1 MMNPTLITRRRL
13 LIAMA
18 LSPLLWQMRGA
29 QAADV
34 DPQRVV
40 ALEWLPAELL
50 LALGVTPYGVAD
62 IPNYR
67 LWVNEPALP
76 DSVIDVGLRT
86 EPNLELLTQ
95 MKPSFIVWSAGYGP
109 SPEKLARI
117 APGRGFTFSDGKR
130 PLAMAQRSLLEMAD
144 LLGKTQQAKRHLA
157 EFDALMESLRPRF
170 AGRRRS
176 SAADDL
182 SARSPPRAGVWRKLP
197 VPGRCLIA
205 SVLKTPGTA
214 KRHSGEALAL
224 ASTGWRHLTK
234 PMSSVS
240 TMAMS
245 EIWLNCW
252 RRRSGRRCPS
262 CARAASSAFRR
273 SGSTARRC
281 QRCILPACWLM
292 PRESGMNTRLSPLAI
307 ILLAGL
313 LGVAFAL
320 SIVNLNVALPYAQ
333 WRQALWQPDVDDI
346 AQMLFHYSLLPR
358 LAVALLVGAGLGL
371 VGVLFQQVLR
381 NPLAEPT
388 TLGVATG
395 AQLGITVTTL
405 WAIPGVLASQF
416 AALAG
421 ACLVGALVFGVSW
434 GKRLSPVTLILA
446 GLVVSLYCGAL
457 NQLMVIFHHDQLQSM
472 FLWSTG
478 TLTQTDWSV
487 AQRLWPQLLGG
498 AILTLLLLRPLT
510 LMGLDD
516 GVARNLGLALSLA
529 RLGALT
535 LAIVISALL
544 VNAVGI
550 IGFIGLFAPLLA
562 KMLGARRLLARLLLA
577 ALIGALLLWLSD
589 QVILWLSRVWREVS
603 TGSVTAL
610 IGAPL
615 LLWLLPR
622 LRSISAPVMNGGDNV
637 QPERYHVQW
646 FVLAGVALLLLAVS
660 VALAF
665 GRDAHGWLW
674 AHGDLLEQLLPWR
687 WPRVLSALFAGV
699 MLAVAGCII
708 QRLTGSPMASPEVLG
723 ISSGAAFG
731 VVLMLFFVPGDA
743 FGWLLPAGSL
753 GAAATLLIIML
764 AAGRGGFSPH
774 RMLLAGMALSTAFTM
789 LLMMLQASGD
799 PRMAQILTWISGST
813 YSATPERVVRSGAV
827 MLALLA
833 LAPLCRRWLTIL
845 PLGGEA
851 ARAVGM
857 ALTSSRIVLLLLAAC
872 LTAAATLTI
881 GPLSFVGLMAPHI
894 ARMMGFRRTLPHM
907 VISGLTGGL
916 LLVFA
921 DWCGRMMM
929 FPYQIPA
936 GLLSTFI
943 GAPYFI
949 YLLRKQSR

>member
-1 MMNPTLITRRRL
+1 
-13 LIAMA
+13 
-18 LSPLLWQMRGA
+18 
-29 QAADV
+29 
-34 DPQRVV
+34 
-40 ALEWLPAELL
+40 
-50 LALGVTPYGVAD
+50 
-62 IPNYR
+62 
-67 LWVNEPALP
+67 
-76 DSVIDVGLRT
+76 
-86 EPNLELLTQ
+86 
-95 MKPSFIVWSAGYGP
+95 
-109 SPEKLARI
+109 
-117 APGRGFTFSDGKR
+117 
-130 PLAMAQRSLLEMAD
+130 
-144 LLGKTQQAKRHLA
+144 
-157 EFDALMESLRPRF
+157 
-170 AGRRRS
+170 
-176 SAADDL
+176 
-182 SARSPPRAGVWRKLP
+182 
-197 VPGRCLIA
+197 
-205 SVLKTPGTA
+205 
-214 KRHSGEALAL
+214 
-224 ASTGWRHLTK
+224 
-234 PMSSVS
+234 
-240 TMAMS
+240 
-245 EIWLNCW
+245 
-252 RRRSGRRCPS
+252 
-262 CARAASSAFRR
+262 
-273 SGSTARRC
+273 
-281 QRCILPACWLM
+281 
-292 PRESGMNTRLSPLAI
+292 MNTRLSPLAI

-622 LRSISAPVMNGGDNV
+622 LRSIS
-637 QPERYHVQW
+637 
-646 FVLAGVALLLLAVS
+646 
-660 VALAF
+660 
-665 GRDAHGWLW
+665 
-674 AHGDLLEQLLPWR
+674 
-687 WPRVLSALFAGV
+687 
-699 MLAVAGCII
+699 
-708 QRLTGSPMASPEVLG
+708 
-723 ISSGAAFG
+723 SGAAFG